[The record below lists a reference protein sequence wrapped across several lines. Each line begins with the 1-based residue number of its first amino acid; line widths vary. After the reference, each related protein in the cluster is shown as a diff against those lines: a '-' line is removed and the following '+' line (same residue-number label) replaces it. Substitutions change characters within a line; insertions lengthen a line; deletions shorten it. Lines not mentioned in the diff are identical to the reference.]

1 MRPAFFIADGLVI
14 YRCYVVWNNNILV
27 TILPTLMLIAATVF
41 GPVGPFDFNLTAYP
55 FFALSLATNV
65 LLTILTGDRAHL
77 VDLPPVSRI
86 ESGMLYS
93 ATVLTYLIVVS
104 IPRVSI
110 LEEPIFQPLTQ
121 IMGIAPTLI
130 IVRAGMN
137 LKGEEMPISD
147 TQRPILGA
155 RIVQPDLNKD
165 KYEETA
171 INGITPQLPPILSAR
186 ISQPDLNMPAIPQC

>member
-1 MRPAFFIADGLVI
+1 
-14 YRCYVVWNNNILV
+14 
-27 TILPTLMLIAATVF
+27 MLIAATVP
-41 GPVGPFDFNLTAYP
+41 GIVGPFDFNLTAYP

-65 LLTILTGDRAHL
+65 LVTILTAGRIWWICRQSRGAYSKTAEQRRYVFAVAIFTWL
-77 VDLPPVSRI
+77 VI

-93 ATVLTYLIVVS
+93 AAVLTYLIVVS
-104 IPRVSI
+104 IPCVSI
-110 LEEPIFQPLTQ
+110 LEEPIFQALTQ

-171 INGITPQLPPILSAR
+171 INGTTPQLPPILSAR